1 MPSFSGAKKPNI
13 VLILADDQ
21 DVSTLPHMEAV
32 QELLV
37 NKGTTFTEATHSTPL
52 CCPSRATIL
61 RGQYV
66 HNHGVRHNIPPSGGE
81 RTFRLEGHDRST
93 VATWLKSAGY
103 RTAHFGKYLN
113 AHNATYVPPGWERW
127 VAKLGGAMRPSA
139 LDVDGREVVRE
150 DVETL
155 DVAIADYALSH
166 LSDITEEQQPFYVV
180 VSFLSPHRP
189 FLYEERY
196 ADAFADEPL
205 PSPPNFNEADVSDKP
220 SYVRERP
227 RLTRNKIDNFTGR
240 HRDRLRSLQTVDDA
254 VRKIVALLQ
263 SSGKLDD
270 TYLFYYTDHG
280 LNLGQHR
287 LSGKR
292 APYAQAW
299 CFPLMVRGPGVPQGV
314 ERDELVLNTDLAPTL
329 ADLGGAEIPAFVDGR
344 SIAPLLRGEEVP
356 WREAALI
363 EQWHD
368 RREGQG
374 GRTEVPTYKAVRT
387 RDALYVE
394 YETGER
400 ELYDLAND
408 RYQLENLYHRPA
420 YSALLADL
428 QARLDA
434 LRNCTGKECRAAEG

>member
-1 MPSFSGAKKPNI
+1 
-13 VLILADDQ
+13 
-21 DVSTLPHMEAV
+21 
-32 QELLV
+32 
-37 NKGTTFTEATHSTPL
+37 
-52 CCPSRATIL
+52 
-61 RGQYV
+61 
-66 HNHGVRHNIPPSGGE
+66 
-81 RTFRLEGHDRST
+81 
-93 VATWLKSAGY
+93 
-103 RTAHFGKYLN
+103 
-113 AHNATYVPPGWERW
+113 
-127 VAKLGGAMRPSA
+127 
-139 LDVDGREVVRE
+139 VDGTEVVRE

-166 LSDITEEQQPFYVV
+166 LSDSTEEQQPFYVV

-189 FLYEERY
+189 FVYEERY

-205 PSPPNFNEADVSDKP
+205 PSPPNFNQADVSDKP

-227 RLTRNKIDNFTGR
+227 RLTRKKIDDFAGR
-240 HRDRLRSLQTVDDA
+240 HRDRLRSLQTVDNA
-254 VRKIVALLQ
+254 IRKIVTLLEDT
-263 SSGKLDD
+263 GKLHN
-270 TYLFYYTDHG
+270 TYFFYYTDHG

-299 CFPLMVRGPGVPQGV
+299 SFPLMVRGPGVPQGV

-329 ADLGGAEIPAFVDGR
+329 ADLGGAEIPNFVDGR

-368 RREGQG
+368 RRESQG

-408 RYQLENLYHRPA
+408 PYQLENLYHRPA

-434 LRNCTGKECRAAEG
+434 LRNCTGKECHFAEG